1 MAKDKE
7 FETNYKVERVRRI
20 RPRKEKRKEIRANNK
35 RYNHNSATWYENGR
49 CMQNCEMGGTC
60 EFPCNGDC

>member
-7 FETNYKVERVRRI
+7 FEINYKAERVRRI
-20 RPRKEKRKEIRANNK
+20 LPRKEKRKEKRAENK
-35 RYNHNSATWYENGR
+35 RYNRNSATWYEGGR
-49 CMQNCEMGGTC
+49 LVQHCEMGGTC